1 MKGGWFLF
9 RIHILSCDYVTVATD
24 EQEEEEEYEE
34 QQIDV
39 PLDVFEEII

>member
-1 MKGGWFLF
+1 MT
-9 RIHILSCDYVTVATD
+9 IATD